1 MSNYLRQREELIMAG
16 FRAGMDT
23 GVQRTADFFAIALNS
38 PEVMGKDTL
47 GYARIK
53 KIYARAM
60 ELQREFAP
68 AFQKGPEQDYYQELL
83 DRRLRQIFPPD
94 EYVPFAERY
103 ENITKPKYGK

>member
-38 PEVMGKDTL
+38 PEVMGRDTL
-47 GYARIK
+47 GAARIK
-53 KIYARAM
+53 KIYAKAM
-60 ELQREFAP
+60 ELQRQYAP

-83 DRRLRQIFPPD
+83 DRRLRQIFPPED
-94 EYVPFAERY
+94 YVPFSERY
-103 ENITKPKYGK
+103 ENITKPKY

>member
-38 PEVMGKDTL
+38 PDVMGKDTL
-47 GYARIK
+47 GAARIK
-53 KIYARAM
+53 KIYAKAL
-60 ELQREFAP
+60 ELQRQYAP

-83 DRRLRQIFPPD
+83 DRRLRQIFPPED
-94 EYVPFAERY
+94 YVPFAERY
-103 ENITKPKYGK
+103 ENVTKPKY

>member
-38 PEVMGKDTL
+38 PDVMGRDTL
-47 GYARIK
+47 GAARIK
-53 KIYARAM
+53 KIYAKAL
-60 ELQREFAP
+60 ELQRQYAP

-83 DRRLRQIFPPD
+83 DRRLRQIFPPED
-94 EYVPFAERY
+94 YVPFAERY
-103 ENITKPKYGK
+103 ENVTKPKY

>member
-1 MSNYLRQREELIMAG
+1 MSNYLKKQDALIMAG

-60 ELQREFAP
+60 ELQKEFAP

-83 DRRLRQIFPPD
+83 DRRLKQIFPPED
-94 EYVPFAERY
+94 YVPFSDRY
-103 ENITKPKYGK
+103 ENITKPKY